1 MKSWILGPD
10 FLRQSPSR
18 ADNISEEDE
27 KRCRRR
33 TAIYMEKAGEHL
45 KFPRLTIATAQV
57 FFHRFYALQSF
68 KKFRRFDIAVTCL
81 FLAGKVEEYPRKLE
95 SVIQMCHQIWNK
107 LDKPTLNP
115 DSQDY
120 EFLRL
125 TILRTERQILHT
137 IAFDLCVKHPY
148 KDLIDTVKKLHQAG
162 LIEEKQKREFAQS
175 ALNFL
180 NDSMRTSICLQFEP
194 KKIASATIYLATVY
208 MNMNKPEENPDWMK
222 KLEINHQELASIC
235 EQIMELGD
243 VYMNMN
249 KPEENP
255 DWMKKLEINHQEL
268 ASICEQIMEVYV
280 LTLKD
285 EPSKNNMDQKNSKMH
300 NLRSQLVRSGY
311 VPESTH
317 NSHGSTI
324 KHGKRSG
331 NNFRRTATPS
341 DEKISKDMEEDR
353 ASKKARNAYAGILP
367 HGQVRPA
374 APLSP

>member
-235 EQIMELGD
+235 EQIME
-243 VYMNMN
+243 
-249 KPEENP
+249 
-255 DWMKKLEINHQEL
+255 
-268 ASICEQIMEVYV
+268 VYV

>member
-27 KRCRRR
+27 KRCRRK

-107 LDKPTLNP
+107 LEQPILKPDT
-115 DSQDY
+115 QDY
-120 EFLRL
+120 EYLRL

-148 KDLIDTVKKLHQAG
+148 KDLIDTVKKLHTAG
-162 LIEEKQKREFAQS
+162 LIEDKQKRDFAQS

-208 MNMNKPEENPDWMK
+208 MNMNKHEENAD
-222 KLEINHQELASIC
+222 Q
-235 EQIMELGD
+235 
-243 VYMNMN
+243 
-249 KPEENP
+249 
-255 DWMKKLEINHQEL
+255 WMKKLEINHQEL

-285 EPSKNNMDQKNSKMH
+285 EPSKNKMDQKNNKMH
-300 NLRSQLVRSGY
+300 NLRSQLVRSGH
-311 VPESTH
+311 VPESKHT
-317 NSHGSTI
+317 SHSSTP
-324 KHGKRSG
+324 KPGKRNGSS
-331 NNFRRTATPS
+331 NMRRLAVPMP
-341 DEKISKDMEEDR
+341 DEKRSKDIDDDR
-353 ASKKARNAYAGILP
+353 SSKKSRIAYSGVL
-367 HGQVRPA
+367 
-374 APLSP
+374 APGRT